1 MQPKADDGLEIR
13 LPEPVKDGPRAILP
27 TDILADHSA
36 MPEPLKEAL
45 LALVSQIDSLRG
57 EVGLLKSRLSE
68 AQDLADRD
76 SLTPLYNRR
85 ALVRELQ
92 RTIAHVERHGAAASL
107 VYFDLDGFK
116 AVNDRFG
123 HAAGD
128 MVLRAVAER
137 LARLVRDTDVVG
149 RLGGDEFAVILTHTD
164 DVAAHAKAQDLTAAL
179 QSLPVDA
186 GDWMIPLHVSFGVC
200 QIDPELSAEQI
211 LAQADAAMYERKRS
225 RLRQAAV

>member
-107 VYFDLDGFK
+107 V
-116 AVNDRFG
+116 
-123 HAAGD
+123 
-128 MVLRAVAER
+128 
-137 LARLVRDTDVVG
+137 
-149 RLGGDEFAVILTHTD
+149 
-164 DVAAHAKAQDLTAAL
+164 
-179 QSLPVDA
+179 
-186 GDWMIPLHVSFGVC
+186 
-200 QIDPELSAEQI
+200 
-211 LAQADAAMYERKRS
+211 
-225 RLRQAAV
+225 